1 MMVDLIP
8 VYFMQAVLL
17 INSPITANISDSFS
31 VPIVAGTVAIV
42 TADLV
47 SANVIFKLI
56 EIAVILGLLIPIAA
70 MLVWVER
77 RLIGI
82 WQDRHGPN
90 RVGPF
95 GILQSLA
102 DLLKILGKDEFTPKF
117 ADKFTFIAAPV
128 IAAVTVLMSFVVI
141 PFSDTIGVIDL
152 DIGLLF
158 FLAMT
163 SLAVYGVVLAG
174 WASKS
179 KYALLGS
186 MRAAAQT
193 ISYEVFMGLS
203 LMGVVILSGSFNLRE
218 IVMAQQD
225 GWFITTQ
232 FLGFVVF
239 LIAGIA
245 ESHRLPF
252 DLPEAETELTAGFH
266 TEYSGLKFA
275 LFFLGEYLGVT
286 LISAMTVTLF
296 FGGYLP
302 PAFLPASIA
311 DFIPSIVW
319 FIGKVMMLIMFFILL
334 RTSLPR
340 PRFDQLLAFGWKV
353 MLPLALINLLLTAT
367 LKITG
372 VIGTGAFNG

>member
-1 MMVDLIP
+1 MIYKM
-8 VYFMQAVLL
+8 
-17 INSPITANISDSFS
+17 
-31 VPIVAGTVAIV
+31 
-42 TADLV
+42 
-47 SANVIFKLI
+47 I

-82 WQDRHGPN
+82 WQDRLGPN

-95 GILQSLA
+95 GVLQSLA
-102 DLLKILGKDEFTPKF
+102 DLLKILGKDEFVPNF
-117 ADKFTFIAAPV
+117 ADKFIFIAAPL

-141 PFSDTIGVIDL
+141 PFSDSITISNL
-152 DIGLLF
+152 NIGLLF

-203 LMGVVILSGSFNLRE
+203 VMGVVMVSGSFNLRD
-218 IVMAQQD
+218 IVIAQQD
-225 GWFITTQ
+225 GWFISHQ
-232 FLGFVVF
+232 VLGFFVF
-239 LIAGIA
+239 LVAGIA

-286 LISAMTVTLF
+286 LISAMSVTLF

-302 PAFLPASIA
+302 PAFLPTMIG
-311 DFIPSIVW
+311 DFIPGLLW
-319 FIGKVMMLIMFFILL
+319 FIGKVFVLISFFILL

-353 MLPLALINLLLTAT
+353 MLPLALFNLLLTAV
-367 LKITG
+367 LKLTG
-372 VIGTGAFNG
+372 IIGGVHA

>member
-1 MMVDLIP
+1 M
-8 VYFMQAVLL
+8 
-17 INSPITANISDSFS
+17 
-31 VPIVAGTVAIV
+31 
-42 TADLV
+42 
-47 SANVIFKLI
+47 IFKLI
-56 EIAVILGLLIPIAA
+56 ELSIILALLIPIAA

-77 RLIGI
+77 RMIGI
-82 WQDRHGPN
+82 WQDRLGPN

-117 ADKFTFIAAPV
+117 ADKVIFIAAPV
-128 IAAVTVLMSFVVI
+128 IAATTVLMSFVVV
-141 PFSDTIGVIDL
+141 PFSDTIGISDL
-152 DIGLLF
+152 NIGILF

-174 WASKS
+174 WASKN

-203 LMGVVILSGSFNLRE
+203 VMGVVLITGSFNLRD
-218 IVMAQQD
+218 IVVAQQD
-225 GWFITTQ
+225 GWFIQ
-232 FLGFVVF
+232 SQLIGFVVF
-239 LIAGIA
+239 LVAGIA

-286 LISAMTVTLF
+286 LISAMSVTLF

-302 PAFLPASIA
+302 PGFLPSEWANM
-311 DFIPSIVW
+311 IPSLVW
-319 FIGKVMMLIMFFILL
+319 FVGKVFLLIMFFILL

-340 PRFDQLLAFGWKV
+340 PRFDQLLEFGWKV
-353 MLPLALINLLLTAT
+353 MLPLALFNLLLTAV
-367 LKITG
+367 LKLTG
-372 VIGTGAFNG
+372 VIGGMHA

>member
-1 MMVDLIP
+1 MMGSL
-8 VYFMQAVLL
+8 VLASV
-17 INSPITANISDSFS
+17 INS
-31 VPIVAGTVAIV
+31 VV
-42 TADLV
+42 L
-47 SANVIFKLI
+47 FKLL
-56 EIAVILGLLIPIAA
+56 EIAVILALLIPIAA

-77 RLIGI
+77 RMIGI
-82 WQDRHGPN
+82 WQDRLGPN
-90 RVGPF
+90 RVGPG

-102 DLLKILGKDEFTPKF
+102 DLLKILGKDEFTPSF
-117 ADKFTFIAAPV
+117 ADRFIFILAPI

-141 PFSDTIGVIDL
+141 PFSDSIGVSDL
-152 DIGLLF
+152 NIGVLF

-174 WASKS
+174 WASKN

-203 LMGVVILSGSFNLRE
+203 VMGVVLISGSFNLRE
-218 IVMAQQD
+218 IVIAQQN
-225 GWFITTQ
+225 GWFINSQ
-232 FLGFVVF
+232 FIGFVVF

-286 LISAMTVTLF
+286 LISAMSVTLF
-296 FGGYLP
+296 FGGYLAP
-302 PAFLPASIA
+302 GFLPDSIA
-311 DFIPSIVW
+311 NFIPPLVW
-319 FIGKVMMLIMFFILL
+319 FIGKVMVLIMFFILL

-353 MLPLALINLLLTAT
+353 MLPLALFNLLLTAV
-367 LKITG
+367 LRLTG
-372 VIGTGAFNG
+372 VISGTGDLHG